1 MFAIQDLLVD
11 KSFLELDRQ
20 LNSFNIFDV
29 LNLREYE
36 IRHTRYLAA
45 RKVEELE
52 RELLSP
58 KLLASLEQ
66 VARLVEQAWSLPDT
80 AA

>member
-1 MFAIQDLLVD
+1 MVAIQDLLVD
-11 KSFLELDRQ
+11 KAFLELDRQ

-58 KLLASLEQ
+58 ELLASLEQ